1 MLRKMSNL
9 LLTGASGFAHR
20 FCTLANNTLLQYK
33 CTNYKNIHKEVGILW
48 NDKDLKINW
57 PKNKFIVSS
66 KDKKKFTLKIL

>member
-1 MLRKMSNL
+1 MSNL

-48 NDKDLKINW
+48 NDKDLKIN
-57 PKNKFIVSS
+57 
-66 KDKKKFTLKIL
+66 